1 MFMKKLLLLLAMM
14 LAIVSCKSTA
24 VTNKKEDRRSQ
35 IDIKGDWTITSVT
48 YPNMEYIKITSFDVA
63 DSQCFVNSTWKFV
76 SNNNKGNISIAKEFC
91 PSFSSPI
98 TWYVNKD
105 SQFVMK
111 ILSEGQRAKRVSDG
125 YILKVANQTENSFQ
139 LIDVTAVGNKD
150 ISVVYQFNK
159 I

>member
-1 MFMKKLLLLLAMM
+1 MKKLLLLLAMT
-14 LAIVSCKSTA
+14 LSILSCKSTS
-24 VTNKKEDRRSQ
+24 VTNRTEDRRSQ
-35 IDIKGDWTITSVT
+35 INIKGDWNITSVS
-48 YPNMEYIKITSFDVA
+48 YPNMEYIKITSFDIA

-76 SNNNKGNISIAKEFC
+76 SNNNKGTMAIAKEFC

-105 SQFVMK
+105 NQFVMK
-111 ILSEGQRAKRVSDG
+111 ILSEGQRAWKVIDG
-125 YILKVANQTENSFQ
+125 YILTVANQTENSFQ
-139 LIDVTAVGNKD
+139 LIDKTTVGNKD

>member
-1 MFMKKLLLLLAMM
+1 MKKLLLLLAMT
-14 LAIVSCKSTA
+14 LIILSCKSTS

-76 SNNNKGNISIAKEFC
+76 SNNNKGNMSIAKEFC

-111 ILSEGQRAKRVSDG
+111 ILSEGQRAKRVTDG